1 MATLKLPALP
11 LARIYNMENYQIK
24 NGPFGTQTG
33 LIRQSDGHYIPLDP
47 NNIDYQTYLVW
58 IAAGGVPT
66 TAEQPT

>member
-1 MATLKLPALP
+1 
-11 LARIYNMENYQIK
+11 MENYQIK